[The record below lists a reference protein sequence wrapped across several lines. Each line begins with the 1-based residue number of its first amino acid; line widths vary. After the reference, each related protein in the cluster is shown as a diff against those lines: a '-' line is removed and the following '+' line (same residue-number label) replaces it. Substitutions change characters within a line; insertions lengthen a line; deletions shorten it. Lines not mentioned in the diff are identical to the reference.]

1 MVERFSDLSLRL
13 RGRAELWELPREEL
27 VLSHQIGEGSCGTVF
42 LARWRGLECA
52 AKVLPAIPSETAKAD
67 MINEISTISHLR
79 HPNLVLFLGACTVK
93 EPLLILSEYMAGG
106 AVLSINSPRCAP

>member
-27 VLSHQIGEGSCGTVF
+27 VLSHQIGEGACGTVF

-52 AKVLPAIPSETAKAD
+52 AKVLPAIPKFPKYSNK
-67 MINEISTISHLR
+67 NK
-79 HPNLVLFLGACTVK
+79 NK
-93 EPLLILSEYMAGG
+93 PLPSKTPPPK
-106 AVLSINSPRCAP
+106 NQ